1 MDIQKIIAVIP
12 LFESLPGSQHEAL
25 AGIALPRYFKKGD
38 QIFSEGDEGTGFYT
52 VVSGRI
58 KIFKLSAEGKEQ
70 IFHFFRKGEVFGEV
84 AVFTGKG
91 YPANAEA
98 DERSV
103 ALFFPRHAFIGL
115 IKRDPSLALNM
126 LAVLSRRLHQF
137 AELVE
142 DLSLREVP
150 SRLAAHLLYLSD
162 IQDTDELFLEITKGQ
177 LAALLGTI
185 PETLSRILN
194 KMTRQ
199 NLIRGDRT
207 TIRITDRKGLEAIAK
222 GDRKL

>member
-1 MDIQKIIAVIP
+1 MDIQKIIAATP
-12 LFESLPGSQHEAL
+12 LFEGLSGPQHEAL
-25 AGIALPRYFKKGD
+25 AGIALPRHFNKGD
-38 QIFSEGDEGTGFYT
+38 QVFSDGDDGTGFYT

-70 IFHFFRKGEVFGEV
+70 IFHFFQKGEVFGEV

-91 YPANAEA
+91 YPASAEA
-98 DERSV
+98 DEKSV

-115 IKRDPSLALNM
+115 IKRDPTLALNM
-126 LAVLSRRLHQF
+126 LAVMSRRLHQF
-137 AELVE
+137 ADLVE

-162 IQDTDELFLEITKGQ
+162 MQDADELFLEITKGQ

-199 NLIRGDRT
+199 GLIKTDRAS
-207 TIRITDRKGLEAIAK
+207 IRIMNRPELEEIAH